1 MDNYK
6 RPYRGSKIY
15 VRKKGKDDDT
25 LVKLYKQSEY
35 AQENEAVSAKDDR
48 DSIDQDI
55 DDFINDS
62 EGIDEEKIPVKKSV
76 QKERKKEHEKDL
88 RNQAIKKTVARIII
102 ATIFMAAIVF
112 GGLWFFKPSLIV
124 NNLEDLKPEN
134 AIADELYYSTLTGL
148 ESKNKNATTAEVTC
162 IMIENSTDA
171 RPQSGLNEAGVVYEA
186 VAEGGITRFMA
197 LYQDEK
203 PTWIG
208 PIRSARQTFVELARP
223 YNCGY
228 IHYGGATNA
237 INTLRQGNGYRDLDG
252 GWADGTYV
260 FRTQDRWAPH
270 NVYTDFSHIDQWN
283 VTKGY
288 NESKFTGFKRIK
300 PDTISEPQDRNA
312 TNISIIISGDDSYNV
327 TWKYDIN
334 TNRYARSHI
343 YGGAHMDRKKNNQQS
358 QVVTDVV
365 IAMKVSTVSRTS
377 EPKYYDHKTTGSGE
391 AYVFQNGTV
400 QPATWRRANVT
411 DELKFFDSQDNEI
424 ELNRGHTWISIYSNT
439 VGGRVDWKK

>member
-1 MDNYK
+1 MDSYK

-15 VRKKGKDDDT
+15 VRKKDKEDDT
-25 LVKLYKQSEY
+25 LVKLYKQSEFTKED
-35 AQENEAVSAKDDR
+35 AASDALDDD
-48 DSIDQDI
+48 DSSNQDI

-76 QKERKKEHEKDL
+76 QKARKKEHERDV
-88 RNQAIKKTVARIII
+88 RNKSIKRTVAK
-102 ATIFMAAIVF
+102 IFAAIIVLAVVVF
-112 GGLWFFKPSLIV
+112 GGLWFFKPSLTT
-124 NNLEDLKPEN
+124 NNLDDIKQEN

-148 ESKNKNATTAEVTC
+148 ESKDKNATVAEVTC
-162 IMIENSTDA
+162 IMIENSVDA
-171 RPQSGLNEAGVVYEA
+171 RPQSGLSEAGVVYEA

-228 IHYGGATNA
+228 IHVGGATNA
-237 INTLRQGNGYRDLDG
+237 INTLKQTGYRDLDG
-252 GWADGTYV
+252 GWFEGTYV
-260 FRTQDRWAPH
+260 FRTADRWAPH
-270 NVYTDFSHIDQWN
+270 NVYTSFSDVDKWN
-283 VTKGY
+283 IAKGY
-288 NESKFTGFKRIK
+288 RESKFSGFKRIK
-300 PDTISEPQDRNA
+300 PDTIVEPQERNA
-312 TNISIIISGDDSYNV
+312 TNITIVMSGDDSYN
-327 TWKYDIN
+327 TIWKYDAN
-334 TNRYARSHI
+334 TNKYYRSHA

-358 QVVTDVV
+358 QITTDVLV
-365 IAMKVSTVSRTS
+365 AMKVGTTPRAS

-411 DELKFFDSQDNEI
+411 DELKFFDSQNNEI
-424 ELNRGHTWISIYSNT
+424 ELNRGHTWVSIYSNT
-439 VGGRVDWKK
+439 VGGRVSWKK